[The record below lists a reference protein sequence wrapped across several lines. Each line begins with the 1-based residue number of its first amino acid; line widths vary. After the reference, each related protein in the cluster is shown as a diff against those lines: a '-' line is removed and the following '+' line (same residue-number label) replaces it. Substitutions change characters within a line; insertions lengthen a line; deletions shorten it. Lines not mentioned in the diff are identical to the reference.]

1 VRLETAG
8 TVDLDVELKFRI
20 GDKEISIDIDKKQ
33 IEKVKDIYKALFSIS
48 EKFKEVQ
55 MQLNTLQQTQDAV
68 NKMFSI
74 KELPEQMILNL
85 PDIIN
90 ETVSQVD
97 SKYTERRREIQNFDA
112 GEIYKRY
119 LEA

>member
-1 VRLETAG
+1 
-8 TVDLDVELKFRI
+8 
-20 GDKEISIDIDKKQ
+20 
-33 IEKVKDIYKALFSIS
+33 
-48 EKFKEVQ
+48 
-55 MQLNTLQQTQDAV
+55 
-68 NKMFSI
+68 MFSI

-97 SKYTERRREIQNFDA
+97 SKYTERRREIQNFDF